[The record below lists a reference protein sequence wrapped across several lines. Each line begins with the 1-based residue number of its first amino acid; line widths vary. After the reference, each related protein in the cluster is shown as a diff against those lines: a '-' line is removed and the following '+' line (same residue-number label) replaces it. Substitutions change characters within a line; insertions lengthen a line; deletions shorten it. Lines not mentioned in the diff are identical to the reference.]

1 MLSRRRLLIGSVFG
15 GIVAGIGARTAAA
28 LSYETTPKVAADA
41 FALACKPLNGSDHGA
56 LVAAAQATLKDEI
69 ARGVL
74 KPGAVQVVV
83 CPICGCRITVTAD
96 SSY

>member
-15 GIVAGIGARTAAA
+15 GIVAGMAARTASA
-28 LSYETTPKVAADA
+28 LSFETTPKVAADA
-41 FALACKPLNGSDHGA
+41 FALACKPLSGSDHGA
-56 LVAAAQATLKDEI
+56 LVAAAQTTLKDEI
-69 ARGVL
+69 AHGML
-74 KPGAVQVVV
+74 PAGAKQIVV